1 MKTQIRTMT
10 LAAMLCGT
18 LGMHAAVVEPTQSDS
33 KISRE
38 EAQQLLKDRND
49 ARPKAEAAEQNLRNA
64 GRRPEAL
71 GFEKAKTLRDEQAAA
86 GDKATAYARYA
97 KTAKEME
104 TQIKR
109 QVEVGLEPVIAADI
123 ARFERLQAEVD
134 LARLMGRL
142 PAQEENE
149 TTRARQ
155 RAQAALRAE
164 QSKHAAG
171 KSTLYNVCQV
181 AKDLRNV
188 EVQTSATAEQRIAAY
203 QRYMTFLRQLKDDT
217 DRRIETGTI
226 APLEGKLAAQLLKE
240 AETEW
245 QGFIHNK

>member
-1 MKTQIRTMT
+1 MT
-10 LAAMLCGT
+10 LAAMLCGS
-18 LGMHAAVVEPTQSDS
+18 LGMHAAVVEPNQSNS
-33 KISRE
+33 KIARE

-49 ARPKAEAAEQNLRNA
+49 ARPKAEAAEQNLRNE

-71 GFEKAKTLRDEQAAA
+71 GFEKAKALRDEQAAT

-109 QVEVGLEPVIAADI
+109 QVEVGLEPIIAADI

-142 PAQEENE
+142 PAQEETA
-149 TTRARQ
+149 TTPAQERAV
-155 RAQAALRAE
+155 AALRAE
-164 QSKHAAG
+164 NVKLHAG

-181 AKDLRNV
+181 SKDLRNV
-188 EVQTSATAEQRIAAY
+188 ELQMSANVPQRVAAH
-203 QRYMTFLRQLKDDT
+203 QRHVALIRQLKDDT
-217 DRRIETGTI
+217 DRRVETGII
-226 APLEGKLAAQLLKE
+226 APLEGKLAAHLLKE
-240 AETEW
+240 AETELLRA
-245 QGFIHNK
+245 QDSK